1 MPIGNV
7 GKPGASV
14 YISAAPVFKKIKEL
28 DDAVARITLENEMQK
43 LGDIGIKAAQLKIK
57 TDNKAPF
64 SAVRKR
70 FGTGSGGRVRS
81 GKMLSS
87 LGSRLEVG
95 PKQMR
100 IRVGWPNSAEPNNNY
115 FELQELGFKQK
126 WKFAFFDGKSTYGPN
141 APRGFVFK
149 RRRGRPPK
157 TKGMFAL
164 QDAKLAMR
172 NAKPAMIKKIKQMYG
187 ARFNN

>member
-1 MPIGNV
+1 MV
-7 GKPGASV
+7 TSV
-14 YISAAPVFKKIKEL
+14 YVTATPVYRKIKEL

-57 TDNKAPF
+57 TDRGAPF

-70 FGTGSGGRVRS
+70 FGTGGNGRVRS

-87 LGSRLEVG
+87 LGSRIEVG

-100 IRVGWPNSAEPNNNY
+100 IRVGWPIFQDY
-115 FELQELGFKQK
+115 FGYQEEGFKQK

-164 QDAKLAMR
+164 QDAKLAMI

-187 ARFNN
+187 ARFNK

>member
-1 MPIGNV
+1 MV
-7 GKPGASV
+7 TSV
-14 YISAAPVFKKIKEL
+14 YVTATPVYKKIKEL

-43 LGDIGIKAAQLKIK
+43 LADIGIKAAQLKIK
-57 TDNKAPF
+57 TDTSAKF

-70 FGTGSGGRVRS
+70 YGVGSGGRVRS

-95 PKQMR
+95 PSQMR
-100 IRVGWPNSAEPNNNY
+100 IRVGWPIFQDY
-115 FELQELGFKQK
+115 FAYQEEGFTQK
-126 WKFAFFDGKSTYGPN
+126 WKFFFFNGRSTYGPN

-164 QDAKLAMR
+164 QDAKLAMIK
-172 NAKPAMIKKIKQMYG
+172 AKPTMIKKIKQMYG
-187 ARFNN
+187 ARFNK